1 VIREVVR
8 PPRVAIGAI
17 VCGLVAARGATAQST
32 DHLGPYAP
40 SVQYQ
45 VSVGTRAP
53 FITGY
58 GELTGPLRALDLS
71 AQFPGPGVMTFR
83 LDGWMIRRGPSP
95 SNQQHSLYG
104 DPLRSSLAVAA
115 VVSGEFPIRL
125 PYEISIGPI
134 LGVGVVPYAR
144 GEFDHSTSSGPAII
158 TRTGTGWVLS
168 GGVAVRWRHLVI
180 EEYIHQIEAADGP
193 LGNGE
198 TTVLTIGWRF

>member
-1 VIREVVR
+1 MRIVI
-8 PPRVAIGAI
+8 VACAI
-17 VCGLVAARGATAQST
+17 VNANAATAQST
-32 DHLGPYAP
+32 DHLGAYQPG
-40 SVQYQ
+40 VQYQ

-58 GELTGPLRALDLS
+58 GELTGPLRALDVS

-83 LDGWMIRRGPSP
+83 LDGWMIKRGPQP
-95 SNQQHSLYG
+95 SNPRRFNG
-104 DPLRSSLAVAA
+104 DLRSSLAVAA

-134 LGVGVVPYAR
+134 VGTGVLPYAR
-144 GEFDHSTSSGPAII
+144 GEYDSNTSSGGPANV

-168 GGVAVRWRHLVI
+168 GGVAVRWKHFVV
-180 EEYIHQIEAADGP
+180 EQYVHQIEGADGP

-198 TTVLTIGWRF
+198 NAVLTIGWRF

>member
-1 VIREVVR
+1 MRAMCGAV
-8 PPRVAIGAI
+8 IGALLI
-17 VCGLVAARGATAQST
+17 AGRATAQST
-32 DHLGPYAP
+32 DYLGSYQPG
-40 SVQYQ
+40 VQYQ

-58 GELTGPLRALDLS
+58 GRLMGPLRALDVS

-83 LDGWMIRRGPSP
+83 LDGWMIKRGPSP
-95 SNQQHSLYG
+95 SDRQHNLSG

-134 LGVGVVPYAR
+134 IGVGVLPYAR
-144 GEFDHSTSSGPAII
+144 GDFDHSTSSGGPAIV

-180 EEYIHQIEAADGP
+180 EEYIHEIEGADGP

-198 TTVLTIGWRF
+198 TAVLTIGWRF